1 MNETQIALLKRQWQE
16 LLRQLAEQFGEAPD
30 LQGIIFL
37 IGVQELGQGSRKFSK
52 EEKQDLM
59 HIATC
64 RLMSY
69 EGYYELEKV
78 DDEGWSHWKQLKEVP
93 RFSLKEQDL
102 LLKQSIVKY
111 FEENDFDLSED
122 DEEEETI
129 I

>member
-1 MNETQIALLKRQWQE
+1 MNETQIALLKRHWQE